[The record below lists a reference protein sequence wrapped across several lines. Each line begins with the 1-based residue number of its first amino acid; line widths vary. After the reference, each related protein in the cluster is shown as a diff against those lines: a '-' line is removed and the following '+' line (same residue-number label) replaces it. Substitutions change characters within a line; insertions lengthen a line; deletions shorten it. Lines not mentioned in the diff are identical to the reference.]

1 MALDKPVMCWTVVA
15 VGDSLLL
22 LLLPLPLDIAHVQR
36 NIAVDEISEAI
47 AQAESVLS
55 RATMC

>member
-1 MALDKPVMCWTVVA
+1 MALDKPAMCWTVVA

-22 LLLPLPLDIAHVQR
+22 LLLPLDIDRVQR
-36 NIAVDEISEAI
+36 NIVVDGRSEAI

>member
-1 MALDKPVMCWTVVA
+1 MALDKPAMCWTVVA

-22 LLLPLPLDIAHVQR
+22 LLLPLDIDRVQR
-36 NIAVDEISEAI
+36 NIAVDGRSEAI

>member
-1 MALDKPVMCWTVVA
+1 MALDKPAMCWTVVA

-22 LLLPLPLDIAHVQR
+22 LLLPLDIDRVQR
-36 NIAVDEISEAI
+36 NIAVDGRSEAI
-47 AQAESVLS
+47 AQVELVLS